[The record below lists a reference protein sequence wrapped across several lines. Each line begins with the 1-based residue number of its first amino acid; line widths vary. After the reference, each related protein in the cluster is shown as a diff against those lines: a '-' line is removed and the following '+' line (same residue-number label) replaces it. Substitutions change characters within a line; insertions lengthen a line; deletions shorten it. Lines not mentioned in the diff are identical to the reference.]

1 MSKFNSRSA
10 GLVAEPN
17 TTNLAGGQAYSQ
29 SAKSELVS
37 HLLTSMVQDQYY
49 RSADE
54 GLDRLRALI
63 QQVDP
68 IFAAKAAIYARN
80 EAGMRS
86 VSHVVAAEIA
96 RLVKGQT
103 WTKDFYNAVVRR
115 PDDITEILAYYIDRY
130 DNRIPNALK
139 KGLGASFE
147 KFDRYQLAK
156 YRGEKNSV
164 SLVDAVNLTHPRPS
178 LKNADAIRD
187 LVKGDLRQEGTWE
200 SELSSGK
207 DKAQVWQS
215 LLAENKLGY
224 LALLKNLRN
233 IAEQA
238 PGSVDLA
245 IERLT
250 DPEAIRRS
258 LVLPFR
264 FAIAIE
270 QLREYPKYQLALSQ
284 ALDISVANIPE
295 FENALVIIDVS
306 GSMGS
311 PVAGNKDL
319 ACVKLGSIF
328 GAALARKSGADVIA
342 FGSSAEY
349 VNIRPQ
355 DSVLTNAE
363 GIPRIADRVGHGTN
377 FHSAFQLATSS
388 KRKYDNIILFSDMQA
403 WQRSYYGTGN
413 VVKTSFAEYK
423 KATGAN
429 PNVFS
434 FDLAGYGTLQ
444 FPENKVYAL
453 AGFSNKVFD
462 IMEGLKSGDRD
473 VMVKTI
479 EAISF

>member
-10 GLVAEPN
+10 SMVAEPN

-29 SAKSELVS
+29 SAKAELVS

-49 RSADE
+49 RSADD

-96 RLVKGQT
+96 RLVKGQE

-130 DNRIPNALK
+130 DKKIPNSLK
-139 KGLGASFE
+139 KGLGNSFE

-156 YRGEKNSV
+156 YRGEKNAV
-164 SLVDAVNLTHPRPS
+164 SLVDAVNLTHPKPS
-178 LKNADAIRD
+178 LKNSDALHD
-187 LVKGDLRQEGTWE
+187 LVKGNLRSEGTWE
-200 SELSSGK
+200 SELSSGA
-207 DKAQVWQS
+207 DKAQAWGS

-238 PGSVDLA
+238 PESVDLA
-245 IERLT
+245 IQRLT
-250 DPEAIRRS
+250 DPAAIRKS

-264 FAIAIE
+264 FAVAIE
-270 QLREYPKYQLALSQ
+270 QLRAYPKYQMALSQ
-284 ALDISVANIPE
+284 ALDISVENIPE
-295 FENALVIIDVS
+295 FENALVVIDVS
-306 GSMGS
+306 GSMGG
-311 PVAGNKDL
+311 PVAGNKDFT
-319 ACVKLGSIF
+319 CVKLGSLF

-342 FGSSAEY
+342 FGTQAQY
-349 VNIRPQ
+349 VNLRPQ
-355 DSVLTNAE
+355 DSTLTNAE
-363 GIPRIADRVGHGTN
+363 GIPNLASRVGHGTN
-377 FHSAFQLATSS
+377 FHAAFELAAQ
-388 KRKYDNIILFSDMQA
+388 KNKKYDNIIIFSDMQA
-403 WQRSYYGTGN
+403 WIDRGWGSSN
-413 VVKTSFAEYK
+413 VTKTSFKAYK
-423 KATGAN
+423 DRTRAN

-434 FDLAGYGTLQ
+434 FDLAGYGGLQ
-444 FPENKVYAL
+444 FPEDRVYQL
-453 AGFSNKVFD
+453 AGFSSRVFD
-462 IMEGLKSGDRD
+462 IMESLKSGDKNA
-473 VMVKTI
+473 MVKTI